1 MFYQIKA
8 MIQKHRIQF
17 EKNISKKLRY
27 NTPSESSSQRIRQQR
42 IIINI
47 YALIE
52 HTTPNR

>member
-1 MFYQIKA
+1 

-42 IIINI
+42 IIINSI